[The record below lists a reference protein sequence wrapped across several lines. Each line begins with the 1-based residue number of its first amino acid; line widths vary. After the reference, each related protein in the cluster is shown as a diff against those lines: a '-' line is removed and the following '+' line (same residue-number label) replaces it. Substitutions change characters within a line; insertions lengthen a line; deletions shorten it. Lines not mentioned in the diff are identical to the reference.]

1 MAVTSGFFNS
11 KNGDRRYSA
20 EEMSAIFDG
29 VINDGVFANIG
40 TAFKVTADGT
50 TNIAKV
56 GIGRCWFNSTW
67 LLNDA
72 ILPLIMPDSDVLY
85 DRIDAIVI
93 EINHSDYV
101 RAGSIKVIKGKAA
114 QSPQKPTLIN
124 VESLNQYAIAYVRVP
139 AGSTTIGQQDI
150 TNNVGT
156 STCPYVTGILQVQNI
171 DNIVAQWEAQWKVW
185 YSQTEDWEQA
195 IDTDRQEWSK
205 EWADWYANE
214 TSDTTETMEA
224 FLLASKAQID
234 KWFED
239 LRTNLDSQSTAVALA
254 SKIADLQYK
263 FDTLASERAIYDTI
277 EDSSGNPLI
286 GSDGTEIIGKT
297 VFEAG
302 DGSVGEV
309 VVENRQYTAK
319 LLASGWEGDAS
330 SGYSQTVACAGM
342 TANKIVLPPMFVPT
356 GDKATDVNTQ
366 IALGYIGMVQTLDEQ
381 IQVVCYS
388 KKPSVDLDIVL
399 LEGAGGDT
407 GGAQDVVIGPN
418 TDTFFEDD
426 SLLSSFGGKV
436 TSVPKAT
443 ITEEVKRFV
452 KENYAEAVTATTS
465 LSKSHTI
472 HPDYGSKMSFIASA
486 VSEANLKIV
495 LSGETEEELDISIH
509 SPLLFG
515 DRFESKTQS
524 GCDTLMV
531 FDGSSDED
539 WMKNGDKEIYS
550 VAINDSFEDG
560 VNYPAYCDRYSGSQF
575 SGNLT
580 TELPNKSMQY
590 QASTGYIYF
599 RDDDGDFLNRLK
611 TNPIRVW
618 LRSTTYTESKDI
630 EVSLEKHSD
639 SVYADDPIVVVAK
652 PNQNGV
658 LSVSS
663 NCSIA
668 FTYHSIEGYVEQK
681 EADANKRNNAKYARA
696 LKGVADKA
704 TSLTIYPD
712 EASPVSITVHGATTQ
727 EGSGDPSPEN
737 VMPLSGVG
745 RKMATVVLDG
755 VNVKVVHNVSWTD
768 INTHD
773 MAFFYVQASSMPA
786 PAKQMTLAISDAFP
800 IGKFTYTSEKEGLTI
815 LDVLYIAIKKSKLN
829 EVTSAGMNEWLKE
842 NPVTVHYVPE
852 DESKA
857 TEIYTWSA
865 TDGDTYE
872 AVVNK
877 LNAPLYEGDSMTNDE
892 LSGCDMKLVFDDKMR
907 IGVQSINSEG
917 LVNIQHTPFVEL
929 VGGTA
934 ISDALPYNGKA
945 IASAKIEGVHNN
957 DVAVYIRLKE
967 STLEPYGHIQGNTE
981 TALIAAK
988 AFFKEHPLTVF
999 VRSVSYNK
1007 KNDIRTTIETHK
1019 CIEYVFDG
1027 SADEVWTNNPS
1038 WTNAGELFCAY
1049 YKDGEHPKVTSKGT
1063 THCDRLAQATKASN
1077 IPNIEGYWVENTA
1090 VYVCVNKSRLDEQS
1104 INGMKRWLQQNPVH
1118 FVIPLITPIAYAH
1131 PVQEVLASPKDDGT
1145 ITITTEENAM
1155 VSANYNKS
1163 ITRAFEELQALVISL
1178 GGIADV

>member
-72 ILPLIMPDSDVLY
+72 ILPLTMPDSDVLY

-101 RAGSIKVIKGKAA
+101 RAGSIKVVKGKAA

-263 FDTLASERAIYDTI
+263 FDTLASERAIYDAI

-356 GDKATDVNTQ
+356 GDKATDLNTQ

-399 LEGAGGDT
+399 LEGAGGGN
-407 GGAQDVVIGPN
+407 GGVQDVVIGPN

-443 ITEEVKRFV
+443 LTNEIKTYVQ
-452 KENYAEAVTATTS
+452 ENYARAVSANTS
-465 LSKSHTI
+465 LSNEHTI
-472 HPDYGSKMSFIASA
+472 YPDEGSDMRFTVVANSDMTGSNLV
-486 VSEANLKIV
+486 VSTIGD
-495 LSGETEEELDISIH
+495 SEEELSIGLV
-509 SPLLFG
+509 SPLLRG
-515 DRFESKTQS
+515 DRFDSSVKS
-524 GCDTLMV
+524 GCDTELIL
-531 FDGSSDED
+531 DASTDED
-539 WMKNGDKEIYS
+539 WMVLNGYIH
-550 VAINDSFEDG
+550 VLNLNDSYADG
-560 VNYPAYCDRYSGSQF
+560 TKYAVYCDRYTGSQVANIDTDIPDRCIQF
-575 SGNLT
+575 NAAAGQL
-580 TELPNKSMQY
+580 
-590 QASTGYIYF
+590 YI
-599 RDDDGDFLNRLK
+599 RDDSLSDIQFKVNIKLNPLHVW
-611 TNPIRVW
+611 IR
-618 LRSTTYTESKDI
+618 SASYKEENDI
-630 EVSLEKHSD
+630 PLSIERHAD
-639 SVYADDPIVVVAK
+639 SVYANKPITMKATTK
-652 PNQNGV
+652 AD
-658 LSVSS
+658 SS
-663 NCSIA
+663 MDISCEQPILVE
-668 FTYHSIEGYVEQK
+668 YHSVKDRIDQVVEK
-681 EADANKRNNAKYARA
+681 SSSELEKKSNARYARA

-712 EASPVSITVHGATTQ
+712 EDSPVSITVHGATIQ

-737 VMPLSGVG
+737 VMPIIGVG
-745 RKMATVVLDG
+745 QYGTKIQIPSDG
-755 VNVKVVHNVSWTD
+755 WTMGSG
-768 INTHD
+768 IFYRHD
-773 MAFFYVQASSMPA
+773 LLPA
-786 PAKQMTLAISDAFP
+786 EERYDAICS
-800 IGKFTYTSEKEGLTI
+800 IGKNLAENVASIATFAEISEDYEWATGFMAGGPDTPN
-815 LDVLYIAIKKSKLN
+815 VGRMFIKAPFS
-829 EVTSAGMNEWLKE
+829 SASDLKQWLIR
-842 NPVTVHYVPE
+842 NPQWVIYNGH
-852 DESKA
+852 
-857 TEIYTWSA
+857 TEPDDIYTWTA
-865 TDGDTYE
+865 VEGGTYE
-872 AVVNK
+872 TVVHK
-877 LNAPLYEGDSMTNDE
+877 LNAPLYEGDSVTNDA
-892 LSGCDMKLVFDDKMR
+892 LSGCDSVITFDGSDDENWAASSTVSGR
-907 IGVQSINSEG
+907 YFIPFGITNVVPLLGYCDRFAFISSATTSLNCCTIDINSNFF
-917 LVNIQHTPFVEL
+917 VNTAFGSLEEWKTEL
-929 VGGTA
+929 
-934 ISDALPYNGKA
+934 
-945 IASAKIEGVHNN
+945 AKKPITLWYRSPAYVKTNN
-957 DVAVYIRLKE
+957 IR
-967 STLEPYGHIQGNTE
+967 
-981 TALIAAK
+981 
-988 AFFKEHPLTVF
+988 V
-999 VRSVSYNK
+999 
-1007 KNDIRTTIETHK
+1007 DIETHGDILYTLTGQETYLHLDGWAPGAMVLYDFFANSPSVPGYNLEADIK
-1019 CIEYVFDG
+1019 CSHLVTDRAERVTTNTEGCAQGGGLSLYLNFG
-1027 SADEVWTNNPS
+1027 SSYNTKELAVQYIKDQYA
-1038 WTNAGELFCAY
+1038 AGT
-1049 YKDGEHPKVTSKGT
+1049 PV
-1063 THCDRLAQATKASN
+1063 QIKAKRAA
-1077 IPNIEGYWVENTA
+1077 PA
-1090 VYVCVNKSRLDEQS
+1090 V
-1104 INGMKRWLQQNPVH
+1104 
-1118 FVIPLITPIAYAH
+1118 YAH
-1131 PVQEVLASPKDDGT
+1131 PVQEVLASPKDDGS
-1145 ITITTEENAM
+1145 IAITTEENAT

-1163 ITRAFEELQALVISL
+1163 ITRAFEELQASVIAM

>member
-72 ILPLIMPDSDVLY
+72 ILPLTMPDSDVLY
-85 DRIDAIVI
+85 DRIDAIII

-101 RAGSIKVIKGKAA
+101 RAGSIKVVKGKAA

-124 VESLNQYAIAYVRVP
+124 VESINQYAIAYVRVP

-263 FDTLASERAIYDTI
+263 FDTLASERAIYDAI

-319 LLASGWEGDAS
+319 LLANAWEGDGT
-330 SGYSQTVACAGM
+330 SGYSQTVTCEGM

-356 GDKATDVNTQ
+356 GDKTTDVAMQ
-366 IALGYIGMVQTLDEQ
+366 IAIGYIGMVQTLDEQ
-381 IQVVCYS
+381 IQVICYS
-388 KKPSVDLDIVL
+388 NKPSVDLDIVL
-399 LEGAGGDT
+399 LEGAGGGN
-407 GGAQDVVIGPN
+407 GGVQDVVIGPN

-436 TSVPKAT
+436 TSVPKTT

-704 TSLTIYPD
+704 ASLTIYPD
-712 EASPVSITVHGATTQ
+712 EDSPVSITVHGATIQ

-755 VNVKVVHNVSWTD
+755 VNVKVVHNASWTGV
-768 INTHD
+768 NTNG
-773 MAFFYVQASSMPA
+773 MAFFYVQAASMPT
-786 PAKQMTLAISDAFP
+786 PAKQLTLAISDAFP
-800 IGKFTYTSEKEGLTI
+800 IGKFNQTSEKEGLTI

-852 DESKA
+852 DESQA

-865 TDGDTYE
+865 ADGDTYE
-872 AVVNK
+872 SVAHK
-877 LNAPLYEGDSMTNDE
+877 LNAPLYNGDSVTNDA
-892 LSGCDMKLVFDDKMR
+892 LSGFDSM
-907 IGVQSINSEG
+907 I
-917 LVNIQHTPFVEL
+917 T
-929 VGGTA
+929 
-934 ISDALPYNGKA
+934 
-945 IASAKIEGVHNN
+945 
-957 DVAVYIRLKE
+957 
-967 STLEPYGHIQGNTE
+967 
-981 TALIAAK
+981 
-988 AFFKEHPLTVF
+988 
-999 VRSVSYNK
+999 
-1007 KNDIRTTIETHK
+1007 
-1019 CIEYVFDG
+1019 FDG
-1027 SADEVWTNNPS
+1027 SADEEWALT
-1038 WTNAGELFCAY
+1038 
-1049 YKDGEHPKVTSKGT
+1049 GT
-1063 THCDRLAQATKASN
+1063 TDPEKKRYKISIPNSGDAASNGKYKAFSNWLPLARVGVTYNAVHGFTIAAGDMYVYNDGGSLEAWKAKLKEKPLTVWYRSTEYTVNNDKRVSLEEHKIAVKVFTGEEYCNVTNLGDVSRAQFDLFDGPSPSKFDTKAACSHFKKADGADFTGN
-1077 IPNIEGYWVENTA
+1077 TQHFYVMGLIYLFIPNSLLTTQDSDGVKAYLAEQYSSGTPVTLSYTLGDTYVET
-1090 VYVCVNKSRLDEQS
+1090 
-1104 INGMKRWLQQNPVH
+1104 
-1118 FVIPLITPIAYAH
+1118 YAH

-1145 ITITTEENAM
+1145 ITITTEENAT